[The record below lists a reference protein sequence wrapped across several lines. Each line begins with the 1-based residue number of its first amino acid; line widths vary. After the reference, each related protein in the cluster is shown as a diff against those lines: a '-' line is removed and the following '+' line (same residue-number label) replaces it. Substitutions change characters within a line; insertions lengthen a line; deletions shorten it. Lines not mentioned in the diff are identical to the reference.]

1 MRLNNKQVLKNKVA
15 YLEEAL
21 LEADFTMKSLV
32 YRVDQLQGIIDKF
45 KKTDNQEDLNQNNDL
60 ILNMMKERLNFG
72 AKEYHM
78 NVPIMPEDDITRDNF
93 YEAIQEALDLSVYL
107 CAYLLRLMAE
117 KERREGEAKPSG
129 AKADLKNYGPAYS
142 AALSTSIDKEK
153 HENAKEKAKQRKK

>member
-1 MRLNNKQVLKNKVA
+1 MNNKQILKNKVV

-21 LEADFTMKSLV
+21 MEADFGMKSLA
-32 YRVDQLQGIIDKF
+32 YRVDQLQEIIDKF
-45 KKTDNQEDLNQNNDL
+45 KETNDQDDLTQNNDL
-60 ILNMMKERLNFG
+60 ILDMMKERLKFG
-72 AKEYHM
+72 SKEYHM

-129 AKADLKNYGPAYS
+129 VKEDLKNYGPAYS
-142 AALSTSIDKEK
+142 AALSTAIDKKE
-153 HENAKEKAKQRKK
+153 HEDAKEKAKQKKG